1 MSLTSG
7 FLKDILEHWLQFS
20 ELRVHLAAR
29 EILLT
34 KISHSHSCW
43 SAPLRWSIQQKTNLV
58 RTMNKTFHEN
68 LKWNQRL
75 CQSDLSQHFLTS
87 QGTLFLV
94 LLPPLDNALSHG
106 QSKTIQT
113 LISEAFDIYIMR
125 TRPTEI
131 GNIFQTIMTEINL
144 WNRYKH
150 EHIEPNRDEM
160 VAFVFSS

>member
-1 MSLTSG
+1 
-7 FLKDILEHWLQFS
+7 
-20 ELRVHLAAR
+20 
-29 EILLT
+29 
-34 KISHSHSCW
+34 
-43 SAPLRWSIQQKTNLV
+43 
-58 RTMNKTFHEN
+58 MNKTVNEN

-94 LLPPLDNALSHG
+94 LPPLDNALSHG

-131 GNIFQTIMTEINL
+131 GNIFQTIMTEI
-144 WNRYKH
+144 
-150 EHIEPNRDEM
+150 EPNRDEM
-160 VAFVFSS
+160 VEFVFSL